1 MDNLFDAPSGPVSHW
16 DIRAAVAE
24 GIRSVL
30 HDPVLD
36 DDNDGRWRRDERW
49 RTSDGDEGDGDRR
62 RTTINQQRD

>member
-1 MDNLFDAPSGPVSHW
+1 MDNLFDAPSGPVSHR

-36 DDNDGRWRRDERW
+36 DDDDGRWRRDERW
-49 RTSDGDEGDGDRR
+49 RTSDCDEGDGDRR
-62 RTTINQQRD
+62 GTTINQ